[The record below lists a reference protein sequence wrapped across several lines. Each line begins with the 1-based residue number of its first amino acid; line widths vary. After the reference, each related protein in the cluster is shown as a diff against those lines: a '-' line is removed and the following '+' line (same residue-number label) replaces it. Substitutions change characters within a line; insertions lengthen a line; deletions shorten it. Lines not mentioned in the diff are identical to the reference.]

1 LDRGDEDGEARRS
14 CRRSAIYLNALGGR
28 GVHLITVNDYLATR
42 DADWMGQI
50 YRFLGLN
57 GRSHHP

>member
-1 LDRGDEDGEARRS
+1 VRQDARVDAR
-14 CRRSAIYLNALGGR
+14 YLLNALGGR

-50 YRFLGLN
+50 YRFLG
-57 GRSHHP
+57 